1 MFQLSG
7 SPLPR
12 VLVVL
17 TLCLARVA
25 AQGLTVTDYAP
36 STGVTCPQTSLLRVF
51 SAQNQSLNP
60 SEIDFIQGRE
70 RVTLEAWNTWIGNG
84 STLGY
89 NMSFSADN
97 APRVGIGLSGGGF
110 RASLYGAG
118 VLNSLDARNAS
129 AKQAGTGGLLQ
140 VASYM
145 AGLSGGSWLTS
156 SLYANDFPTIQ
167 DMVFGNG
174 NDRAGWLLDLDLFLP
189 DGDDIFND
197 DNQAYYGSI
206 MLSVI
211 AKASKG
217 LDTSLTDPWS
227 RALSYHFL
235 NQTTRANFFTNDS
248 AHGAGQ
254 LWSNIPTSQVYQQQ
268 SVPFPIILANS
279 RPNGSNYTGVLPPE
293 ATVFEFSP
301 LELASYD
308 PSLSAAID
316 LKFAGSNLTDG
327 KPVND
332 QACLEGLDETGFVMG
347 TSSSLF
353 NQILDED
360 REELMDNEYFK
371 VVTHLLARLLEDVR
385 TRDDDVANWPN
396 SFRNVAPSTFA
407 DTNSDWLEFIDGG
420 SNGEVVPFSPLLV
433 KARGLDVIVGVDSG
447 ADDDNNWPSGDAPLF
462 TANRTLK
469 FLNDTHQQ
477 FPPIPSTSQE
487 FVDAGVNQ
495 RPTFFGCDPQQ
506 SPPEY
511 PLVIYLPNSPPLTG
525 DNPVT
530 NTDTFKLSYTQ
541 KHTQLFID
549 QVFSNTI
556 GGFVPNSNS
565 PDSNFGECV
574 QCAAID
580 RARLKSTPS
589 VPRSDL
595 CSKCFQQY
603 CFDPTNPPTQSE
615 LPNRKYVFVDPDSQ
629 SYFQRHKAAIIG
641 GVVGGVVA
649 LIIIIAGVVY
659 LCRRKKLAKR
669 AAQYDTLAKS
679 ASRTS
684 DLQE

>member
-1 MFQLSG
+1 MLQFSSSLLPQL
-7 SPLPR
+7 
-12 VLVVL
+12 LVVL
-17 TLCLARVA
+17 TLSLARVT
-25 AQGLTVTDYAP
+25 AQGLSVTDYAP
-36 STGVTCPQTSLLRVF
+36 STGITCPQTSLLRVF

-60 SEIDFIQGRE
+60 SEIDYIQGRE
-70 RVTLEAWNTWIGNG
+70 RVTLDAWNTWIGNG
-84 STLGY
+84 SNLGY
-89 NMSFSADN
+89 NLSLSADS
-97 APRVGIGLSGGGF
+97 APRVGIALSGGGF

-118 VLNSLDARNAS
+118 VLNSLDARNVS

-140 VASYM
+140 VASYI

-156 SLYANDFPTIQ
+156 SLYSNDFPTMQ

-174 NDRAGWLLDLDLFLP
+174 DELAGWLLDLDLFLP
-189 DGDDIFND
+189 DGKNIFND

-206 MLSVI
+206 MYSVI

-217 LDTSLTDPWS
+217 IDTSLTDPWS

-235 NQTTRANFFTNDS
+235 NQTNRENFFTNDS

-254 LWSNIPTSQVYQQQ
+254 LWSDIPTSQVYQQQ

-293 ATVFEFSP
+293 AAVFEFSP
-301 LELASYD
+301 LELASFD

-316 LKFAGSNLTDG
+316 LKFAGSNLTNG

-353 NQILDED
+353 NQILDER
-360 REELMDNEYFK
+360 REQLMNSEYFE

-385 TRDDDVANWPN
+385 TQDDDVANWPN
-396 SFRNVAPSTFA
+396 SFRNVAPSTFV
-407 DTNSDWLEFIDGG
+407 DTNSDWLELIDGG
-420 SNGEVVPFSPLLV
+420 SNGEVVPFGPLLV
-433 KARGLDVIVGVDSG
+433 KARGLDVIVGVDSN
-447 ADDDNNWPSGDAPLF
+447 ANDDNNWPSGESAIF
-462 TANRTLK
+462 TANRTSKL
-469 FLNDTHQQ
+469 LNDTHQQ
-477 FPPIPSTSQE
+477 FPPIPSTVQA
-487 FVDAGVNQ
+487 FIDAGANQ

-511 PLVIYLPNSPPLTG
+511 PLVVYLPNSPPLTG

-541 KHTQLFID
+541 KHSQLFIE

-556 GGFVPNSNS
+556 GGFVPSSNS
-565 PDSNFGECV
+565 PDSNFGECL

-589 VPRSDL
+589 ISRSDV
-595 CSKCFQQY
+595 CSKCFKQY
-603 CFDPTNPPTQSE
+603 CFDPTNPPTKSE
-615 LPNRKYVFVDPDSQ
+615 LSNRKYVFVDPDSQ

-641 GVVGGVVA
+641 GIVGGVVA
-649 LIIIIAGVVY
+649 LIVLVAGIIY
-659 LCRRKKLAKR
+659 LYRRKKQTKKPV
-669 AAQYDTLAKS
+669 QYHTLTKS
-679 ASRTS
+679 ASQTS
-684 DLQE
+684 D

>member
-1 MFQLSG
+1 MRASTPSPLSVQILSPAHAHARAHSFKLQRSSGSADGCELLCRGHASLSG
-7 SPLPR
+7 EQDTDGPACIPRATSESPLTRGLQCADDFAQGWVDFFDFFFSLHPHILLFVLIVVIVDDPASKPR
-12 VLVVL
+12 VL
-17 TLCLARVA
+17 
-25 AQGLTVTDYAP
+25 
-36 STGVTCPQTSLLRVF
+36 
-51 SAQNQSLNP
+51 
-60 SEIDFIQGRE
+60 
-70 RVTLEAWNTWIGNG
+70 
-84 STLGY
+84 
-89 NMSFSADN
+89 
-97 APRVGIGLSGGGF
+97 
-110 RASLYGAG
+110 
-118 VLNSLDARNAS
+118 
-129 AKQAGTGGLLQ
+129 
-140 VASYM
+140 
-145 AGLSGGSWLTS
+145 
-156 SLYANDFPTIQ
+156 
-167 DMVFGNG
+167 
-174 NDRAGWLLDLDLFLP
+174 
-189 DGDDIFND
+189 
-197 DNQAYYGSI
+197 
-206 MLSVI
+206 
-211 AKASKG
+211 
-217 LDTSLTDPWS
+217 
-227 RALSYHFL
+227 SYHYRKRFC
-235 NQTTRANFFTNDS
+235 
-248 AHGAGQ
+248 Q
-254 LWSNIPTSQVYQQQ
+254 LSSK

-353 NQILDED
+353 NQILDSD
-360 REELMDNEYFK
+360 REELMDSEYFK

-407 DTNSDWLEFIDGG
+407 DTNSDWLELIDGG

-433 KARGLDVIVGVDSG
+433 KARGLDVIVGVDSS

-487 FVDAGVNQ
+487 FVDAGANQ

-541 KHTQLFID
+541 KHSQLFID

-649 LIIIIAGVVY
+649 LIIIIAGLVY
-659 LCRRKKLAKR
+659 LCRRKKLSRR